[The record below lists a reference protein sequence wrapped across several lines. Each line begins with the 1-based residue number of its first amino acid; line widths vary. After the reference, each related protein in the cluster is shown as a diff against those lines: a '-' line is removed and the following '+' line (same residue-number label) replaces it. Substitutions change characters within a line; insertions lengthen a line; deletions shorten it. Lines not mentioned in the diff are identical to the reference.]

1 MKGNIGSRSLIY
13 IVLFY
18 SICRVL
24 PWMGIGSNIPVDA
37 VLYVGS
43 FRVISNYKLL
53 LFQAGEGGKG
63 IKKEGRQ
70 REKMDQS

>member
-1 MKGNIGSRSLIY
+1 MRGNIGFLLIFFFF
-13 IVLFY
+13 FY

-37 VLYVGS
+37 ELYDGS

-53 LFQAGEGGKG
+53 LFQAEKGVKG

-70 REKMDQS
+70 REKMGQS

>member
-1 MKGNIGSRSLIY
+1 MD
-13 IVLFY
+13 
-18 SICRVL
+18 
-24 PWMGIGSNIPVDA
+24 GIGSNIPVDA